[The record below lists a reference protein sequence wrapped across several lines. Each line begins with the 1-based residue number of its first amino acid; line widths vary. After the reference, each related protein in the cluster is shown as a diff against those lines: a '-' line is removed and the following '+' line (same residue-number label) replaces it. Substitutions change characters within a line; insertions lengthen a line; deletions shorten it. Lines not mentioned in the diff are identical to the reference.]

1 MVSWCRCHLYDDMD
15 GDTKRAILALYRAT
29 DDPGGEPARM
39 LSAALRPLD
48 RPVLVVWGSNDPYI
62 PVEQAERQRETFPS
76 ARVVVLDRSGHWPF
90 VDDLEGVAD
99 PVLEFLREVTGVPA
113 RQGG

>member
-1 MVSWCRCHLYDDMD
+1 MYHDMD
-15 GDTKRAILALYRAT
+15 AGTKRAILALYRAT

-48 RPVLVVWGSNDPYI
+48 RPALVVWGRNDPYI
-62 PVEQAERQRETFPS
+62 PVEQAQRQRQTFPS
-76 ARVVVLDRSGHWPF
+76 AKVVVLDRSGHWPF
-90 VDDLEGVAD
+90 VDDLEGVAG
-99 PVLEFLREVTGVPA
+99 PMLEFLREMTGVRA